1 MRENGLMKYIIKNTI
16 KGLAVIGIC
25 VLAGIFAPGSVKTQ
39 ALEYDAETNQFKP
52 QSQGGVA
59 DYIYVLKSE
68 KGTKYKSAKMYS
80 FVDSECYKWHDM
92 SELGIKPSNK
102 KDVYLFEIG
111 EYDYKGKEWDLKA
124 PETLDANFVIKAP
137 EASKVTGVIDYTQAD
152 FPDSTTVL
160 SITALDNAKRE
171 IKNPTC
177 EWCQNIDGTYKPS
190 SEFTGA
196 ELARMLKDSVTEIYV
211 RMPGK
216 NMENG
221 VAYFAS
227 KPAKV
232 KIAKPA
238 KAPKLK
244 IDVTKDTV
252 GISNGYDYAI
262 VFSDDNGKTFSDPE
276 WHTILPYLK
285 TAKIKT
291 LDDSIVYISQYKPV
305 NKNSY
310 EARNDYGKVSFTSFK
325 VKSLTF
331 AEMFEYAWCD
341 EHYIECYIALRK
353 SATLKKPAS
362 EISYTYIPEQT
373 EAPIVFTESNVDR
386 QYRVTTS
393 SEFGKKGFL
402 IGTIENY
409 NGYAGTE
416 GFADS
421 FKLTSQP
428 DEDADKNPAKYE
440 SVVVNVKD
448 LANIDWKTVK
458 WKKLD
463 PAKTKIN
470 SKLKTKYSTYTQT
483 GITATLSAGAA
494 PNEYEEKVDAGR
506 YEYRGVYYSNNW
518 NHQSVRNYELKI
530 PSTVS
535 TVLLIRRAGV
545 KGQAPVRASEYIAL
559 FVIKNG
565 SNYELYS
572 TKCNGMVAYPYTVD
586 FYKFKANE
594 AGTGG
599 EFVKDTAT
607 ESIKGW
613 GLNGDTVKLT
623 FPTITDA
630 KFYSVTES
638 NETITPGIILTSE
651 DGKYDVTVTDE
662 GTPTKVIIR
671 EYANVTFNVKYG
683 TVENEKFTPLGNSVT
698 GAVQTIKFVKKGIE
712 SKIKGETPMAGD
724 TAPCLYVG
732 SSSTL
737 TEYIAQ
743 FVIPDTETYQGVGV
757 RPSAPKGTGYAGF
770 AYSESN
776 GRSLTI
782 TPLTADEIV
791 VEIEYEVKKKSAE
804 QPQQNQNG

>member
-52 QSQGGVA
+52 QSQGGVV
-59 DYIYVLKSE
+59 DYIFVLKSE

-80 FVDSECYKWHDM
+80 FVDRECYNWHDL

-111 EYDYKGKEWDLKA
+111 EHDYKGKEWDLKA

-190 SEFTGA
+190 GEFTGA

-252 GISNGYDYAI
+252 GIPNGYDFAI
-262 VFSDDNGKTFSDPE
+262 VYSGDNGKTFSEPR
-276 WHTILPYLK
+276 WFTVLPYLK

-291 LDDSIVYISQYKPV
+291 LYESVVRISFYKPV
-305 NKNSY
+305 DKNSY
-310 EARNDYGKVSFTSFK
+310 EARNDYGKVSYTSFK
-325 VKSLTF
+325 VKELTF
-331 AEMFEYAWCD
+331 AEMFELAGY
-341 EHYIECYIALRK
+341 EESYLECYIALRK

-362 EISYTYIPEQT
+362 EVSYTYIPEQT
-373 EAPIVFTESNVDR
+373 ESPIVFTESNVDR

-393 SEFGKKGFL
+393 SEFDKKGFL
-402 IGTIENY
+402 IGTVENY

-483 GITATLSAGAA
+483 GITATLSAGSA

-506 YEYRGVYYSNNW
+506 YEYRWVYYNNNW

-565 SNYELYS
+565 STYEFYS
-572 TKCNGMVAYPYTVD
+572 TRCNGMVAYPYTVD

-599 EFVKDTAT
+599 EFVKNTAS
-607 ESIKGW
+607 ESITGW
-613 GLNGDTVKLT
+613 GILDSEVKVKFPAVSGGEYHESSISNDKLVPGDKYEANQDGTY
-623 FPTITDA
+623 TIT
-630 KFYSVTES
+630 V
-638 NETITPGIILTSE
+638 NE
-651 DGKYDVTVTDE
+651 DN
-662 GTPTKVIIR
+662 TPTKVAFC
-671 EYANVTFNVKYG
+671 EYASVTIKALYG
-683 TVENEKFTPLGNSVT
+683 TMSEEKFTSLGDSVT
-698 GAVQTIKFVKKGIE
+698 GSVQLLGFAKKGVT
-712 SKIKGETPMAGD
+712 SNFVGETPVEDGSGKAPTVFVGT
-724 TAPCLYVG
+724 TATIDCG
-732 SSSTL
+732 
-737 TEYIAQ
+737 A
-743 FVIPDTETYQGVGV
+743 FDIPDTYEEVEIRSIDQ
-757 RPSAPKGTGYAGF
+757 KGTGYANALLDGKRF
-770 AYSESN
+770 K
-776 GRSLTI
+776 L
-782 TPLTADEIV
+782 TPLTTDEIV
-791 VEIEYEVKKKSAE
+791 ITIEYVVQKNE
-804 QPQQNQNG
+804 